1 MSRFLL
7 TPQAELDLADIWD
20 YIAQDSIQNADR
32 VLDEF
37 EKTMP
42 ALTWPRGNSLD
53 DSRSLGYTEIDAGR
67 DIPSAVPE
75 KVP

>member
-1 MSRFLL
+1 MLVWLRR
-7 TPQAELDLADIWD
+7 ALADRDAQLD